1 MLFANFLIGLREGL
15 EAALVV
21 SILIAY
27 LVKSNR
33 RDKLVNVWIGTGA
46 ALVLS
51 VGLGFGLQFMKG
63 SYLESEVGQD
73 TFAGITSVI
82 AVALVTSMIF
92 WMRNTGRKIAA
103 EMRDKMDK
111 AIQVGTFAVISLAF
125 IAVAREGLETA
136 VFFFSAVQSA
146 GNTTEPL
153 IGFGL
158 GIVTALVLAWFIYQG
173 AIRLNLSKFFTYT
186 GYLLIFVAAGV
197 LLYGIHELSDVGILP
212 GAGVVLYDIS
222 GIVSLETWYGA
233 LLNGLFNFRPVVTW
247 IEGLS
252 WLTYVLVV
260 IYFFAKKPKTVAKPA
275 EEKVAVSV

>member
-1 MLFANFLIGLREGL
+1 MLFANFLIGMREGL

-33 RDKLVNVWIGTGA
+33 RDKLVNVWIGAGTA
-46 ALVLS
+46 VVLS
-51 VGLGFGLQFMKG
+51 ISVGFALQFMKG
-63 SYLESEVGQD
+63 SYLESETGQD
-73 TFAGITSVI
+73 TFAGITSIV

-125 IAVAREGLETA
+125 IAVAREGLEMA
-136 VFFFSAVQSA
+136 VFFFSAAQAA
-146 GNTTEPL
+146 GNTIEPL
-153 IGFGL
+153 FGFGL
-158 GIVTALVLAWFIYQG
+158 GIVAALILAWFIYQG
-173 AIRLNLSKFFTYT
+173 AVRLNLSKFFTYT

-197 LLYGIHELSDVGILP
+197 LLYGVHELSDVGILP
-212 GAGVVLYDIS
+212 GAGSVLYDIS
-222 GIVSLETWYGA
+222 ALVSLETWYGA

-252 WLTYVLVV
+252 WLAYVLVV
-260 IYFFAKKPKTVAKPA
+260 VYFFAKKPKAAAKPA